1 MNRSTLHRTKKY
13 LAMLL
18 SLIMAIGILPVV
30 PSYALPDPTDVVVVS
45 QGTHYTVDTTG
56 NTIVKN
62 TTDILTTTTVDAFT
76 NNLTFPVGS
85 TYKVVAAGT
94 TPLTDA
100 TEIGAATAKLG
111 TDTLANN
118 DILCVVAQNTT
129 TFKNYVITVTAP
141 STNASVTTKATHY
154 TVTDG
159 TPGTIV
165 ANGTTIL
172 TSTTVTGFLGNLNIP
187 SGATTKVVIAG
198 TTPLTNATEIGSA
211 TGKNDSDALANNDIL
226 CVVAQDGSSFK
237 LYTITVTTPSN
248 SVAVTSKATHYTV
261 DSTANTIVA
270 NTTVIKTTTTV
281 SELLGNLNQPSGSSW
296 KLVAAGTT
304 PLANATDIGAATA
317 RGDSA
322 TLTDNDL
329 LCIVAQDGSTI
340 KVYTITVAPLS
351 TDATVTTKST
361 HYTVADGVPG
371 TIAANTTPIQT
382 DTLVSAVLANLNKP
396 AYSTWK
402 VMAVGTTIS
411 SASDITSATA
421 KAPSAALVNGDLLG
435 VVAENGAAYKVFAI
449 TVTASSNAIVT
460 TKASHYTVDG
470 TANTIVGNSSDI
482 LTTTTVSSLVGNLNL
497 PTGSTYKVV
506 ATGAALASVAN
517 INAAT
522 GRLTTDTLVNGDR
535 LAIIA
540 EDGTAFKVYTVTV
553 AANAGAVTLSSIATN
568 ADGTKL
574 ILSFN
579 KAMADPTG
587 KHTEFTV
594 KLNGFSGNTAQ
605 TLTLNTTAAALGS
618 DPTTIELTMQ
628 NPIQLGDVVTVSYT
642 GTIASSGSAA
652 LSAFTN
658 TAVTNTIPYVIPTNL
673 GGTWV
678 AYDHVGNWGETN
690 YPTGDDSRGRAYNR
704 HILISNGGS
713 TVRFYGYGSPGYK
726 DFVFLPNSG
735 TTAKSFEF
743 QLNTAGVNYHS
754 MEGGG
759 FIFNAEI
766 VGGKIS
772 GYAVLFL
779 QNGVSLLRMHQVD
792 AEAMHQITSGGMA
805 SAAGVTQLQTFT
817 LPAGTIHDIKLQA
830 GADNVEMWDTVSGT
844 TTKVIDNYE
853 LPAVY
858 GGGLGM
864 IASYSSHGCSILSY
878 FEFSNLQIK
887 GVVNLSGALGDG
899 GTANLTFSSIADA
912 TSAVIEQSTD
922 GITFTPATLQTPLTL
937 NDTTAVVTGLTPAT
951 KYFFRIVVTGG
962 VFAGTSK
969 VATAAYVI
977 KDLTATAGDKKATL
991 RFTAPTGSTNVKVYK
1006 KAPTDTDFI
1015 LVADTNITPTTT
1027 TCDVPNLT
1035 NGVNYQF
1042 KLVVTGGTY
1051 EGTSNV
1057 ANATPRAPSSN
1068 DDSYTPPVVTPPVTD
1083 KQIIVI
1089 VNGKE
1094 ESAGTE
1100 KSTVVENRVLT
1111 NLVVNP
1117 NQVSSKID
1125 EVLKLN
1131 NSLPPTERVENIVK
1145 IPVGEKTLDKL
1156 VVNITGD
1163 VVKKMEDNNFKM
1175 SVQQDM
1181 VEYIIPAKE
1190 ITVSQV
1196 ASKLGIAPEALKN
1209 IEVQVRISK
1218 SDSEQTT
1225 KFVNSVQATTATV
1238 VVKPIEFEVVART
1251 TSTDGKTSEVLVDN
1265 FTSYV
1270 ERIVELPEGIDWTKI
1285 TTGIVFNPDGTFTH
1299 VPTYVFMKDNKYF
1312 ARLNSLTN
1320 SPYSIVWNPITIA
1333 SVEKHWSKNYV
1344 NDMASRMVVS
1354 NVNNFSPDQAISR
1367 AMFAD
1372 YLTKA
1377 LGVNRDGAYVDG
1389 QFKDVTKSNPYA
1401 DAITQAVKYN
1411 LMTVDAKGNF
1421 NPNGTISRQDAMVI
1435 FEKAMKVITLASGD
1449 PSRLKSY
1456 SDSKDVSATNNPS
1469 ATNVVSAKIFNGY
1482 TTAVMAPKSKFT
1494 QAEAATAI
1502 RNMLLAAGLID
1513 DYYKRVK

>member
-1 MNRSTLHRTKKY
+1 MNRSTLHRTKRY

-18 SLIMAIGILPVV
+18 SLIMAIGILPVL
-30 PSYALPDPTDVVVVS
+30 PSYAAPDPTDVVVVT

-56 NTIVKN
+56 NTIVKD
-62 TTDILTTTTVDAFT
+62 TTDIFTTTTVDAFT
-76 NNLTFPVGS
+76 GNLTFPTGA
-85 TYKVVAAGT
+85 TFKVVADGT
-94 TPLTDA
+94 SPIA
-100 TEIGAATAKLG
+100 TANDIDAATGRIG
-111 TDTLANN
+111 TDTLVNN
-118 DILCVVAQNTT
+118 DILCVYSQDRSTV
-129 TFKNYVITVTAP
+129 KNYVITVATP
-141 STNASVTTKATHY
+141 SINASVTTQASHY

-165 ANGTTIL
+165 AQSTTIL
-172 TSTTVTGFLGNLNIP
+172 TSTTVTSFLGNLTIP
-187 SGATTKVVIAG
+187 AGATTKVVVAG
-198 TTPLTNATEIGSA
+198 TTPLANATDIGAA
-211 TGKNDSDALANNDIL
+211 TGKNGSDALVDNDIL
-226 CVVAQDGSSFK
+226 CVVAQDGSSYK
-237 LYTITVTTPSN
+237 LYTITVTAPSN
-248 SVAVTSKATHYTV
+248 AVAVTTKTTHYTV

-270 NTTVIKTTTTV
+270 NTTIIKTTTTV
-281 SELLGNLNQPSGSSW
+281 NTLLGNLNQPSGSTW

-304 PLANATDIGAATA
+304 PLANASDIGSATA
-317 RGDSA
+317 KSGTD

-351 TDATVTTKST
+351 NNASVTTKST
-361 HYTVADGVPG
+361 HYNVTDGAPG

-382 DTLVSAVLANLNKP
+382 DTLVSALLANLNQP
-396 AYSTWK
+396 ADSTWK
-402 VMAVGTTIS
+402 VIAVGTTLA
-411 SASDITSATA
+411 SASDITNATA
-421 KAPSAALVNGDLLG
+421 KSNSAALVNGDFLG
-435 VVAENGAAYKVFAI
+435 VVAEDGTAYKVYTL
-449 TVTASSNAIVT
+449 TVTASSSATVT
-460 TKASHYTVDG
+460 TKANHYTVDS

-482 LTTTTVSSLVGNLNL
+482 LTATTVADFVGNLNL
-497 PTGSTYKVV
+497 PIGSTYKVV
-506 ATGAALASVAN
+506 ATGTALASVAN
-517 INAAT
+517 IGAAT
-522 GRLTTDTLVNGDR
+522 GKLTTDTLANGDR

-540 EDGTAFKVYTVTV
+540 EDGTTFKVYTLTV
-553 AANAGAVTLSSIATN
+553 ATTASAVTLSSIATST
-568 ADGTKL
+568 DGTKL

-594 KLNGFSGNTAQ
+594 KLNGYSSNTAR

-642 GTIASSGSAA
+642 GTITSSGAAA
-652 LSAFTN
+652 LDAFTN

-673 GGTWV
+673 GGTWI

-690 YPTGDDSRGRAYNR
+690 YPTGDDSRGNAYNR

-726 DFVFLPNSG
+726 DFLFLPSSG

-766 VGGKIS
+766 VDGKIS

-779 QNGVSLLRMHQVD
+779 QAGVSLLRLHQVD
-792 AEAMHQITSGGMA
+792 AEAMHQITDDGMA
-805 SAAGVTQLQTFT
+805 GATGVTELQTFT
-817 LPAGTIHDIKLQA
+817 LPAGTVHDIKLQA
-830 GADNVEMWDTVSGT
+830 GADNVEMWDTVSGN
-844 TTKVIDNYE
+844 TTKIIDNFE

-858 GGGLGM
+858 SGGLGM

-887 GVVNLSGALGDG
+887 GVVNLSAALADS

-937 NDTTAVVTGLTPAT
+937 SDTTKVVTGLTPAT

-962 VFAGTSK
+962 VFEGTSK

-1006 KAPTDTDFI
+1006 KAPTDTEYI
-1015 LVADTNITPTTT
+1015 LVTGTTITPTTT
-1027 TCDVPNLT
+1027 TCEVPNLT
-1035 NGVNYQF
+1035 NGVTYQF

-1057 ANATPRAPSSN
+1057 ASATPRVPSSS
-1068 DDSYTPPVVTPPVTD
+1068 DDSYSPPVVTPPVTD

-1100 KSTVVENRVLT
+1100 KSTVVDNRVLT

-1131 NSLPPTERVENIVK
+1131 DSLPPAQRVENVVK

-1190 ITVSQV
+1190 ITVTQV
-1196 ASKLGIAPEALKN
+1196 ASKLGVAPEALKN
-1209 IEVQVRISK
+1209 IEIQVRISK
-1218 SDSEQTT
+1218 SDSAQTT
-1225 KFVNSVQATTATV
+1225 KFVSSVEATTATV

-1251 TSTDGKTSEVLVDN
+1251 TATDGKTSEVLVDN

-1270 ERIVELPEGIDWTKI
+1270 ERVVELPDGIDWSKI
-1285 TTGIVFNPDGTFTH
+1285 TTGIVFNPDGTFAH